1 MKIGNPLSFK
11 DIRRYLLPGDTWVE
25 VILSRGFCLGFLEG
39 VLEESTKW
47 SGTGTKTTRIL
58 EVHVTLVGATLEWK
72 SFPLRVFFCT
82 IPARILRSMYS
93 SKSME
98 GFRSPTCNCD
108 RFTTPPTHKDDQAC
122 SRVCHGVKC
131 I

>member
-25 VILSRGFCLGFLEG
+25 VILSRSFCLGFLEG

-58 EVHVTLVGATLEWK
+58 EVHVTLLGATLEVAP
-72 SFPLRVFFCT
+72 SQSVFLHDPREDSE
-82 IPARILRSMYS
+82 IY
-93 SKSME
+93 
-98 GFRSPTCNCD
+98 
-108 RFTTPPTHKDDQAC
+108 
-122 SRVCHGVKC
+122 V
-131 I
+131 